1 MELQHGLTYYNTI
14 RAVNG
19 AGHVIESDADGITVD
34 QTPPRIT
41 IEDISGVENEVSIN
55 IQIKIICII
64 QRKDFS
70 RDVVGKFHWQY
81 RSFAKTTDNKNIM
94 ST

>member
-19 AGHVIESDADGITVD
+19 AGHVIESGADGITVD

-41 IEDISGVENEVSIN
+41 IEGISGVENEVSLTIS
-55 IQIKIICII
+55 
-64 QRKDFS
+64 F
-70 RDVVGKFHWQY
+70 KFIFQMV
-81 RSFAKTTDNKNIM
+81 K
-94 ST
+94 